1 VERLLALDQALFL
14 ALNARDWPVWL
25 DAFFVFI
32 TRDEPLRVPLIAL
45 WLLILLVCG
54 PRWRLRAIWL
64 LPLVA
69 LSDWSASQL
78 LKDAFA
84 RPRPCHD
91 SLAGL
96 RLLVDCGPGFSFPSS
111 HAANMGAVGT
121 LPALGA
127 RGWRRRFAVLALPL
141 LVAYSRVH
149 VGVHYPLDVLG
160 GWLWGSA
167 LALSIE
173 WLGRRSPRLR
183 LSAAAARAQAAASDT
198 GT

>member
-1 VERLLALDQALFL
+1 MERLLALDQALFL
-14 ALNARDWPVWL
+14 ALNARDWPVWV
-25 DAFFVFI
+25 DAFFVYI
-32 TRDEPLRVPLIAL
+32 TRDEPLRIPLLAL

-91 SLAGL
+91 SLEGL

-121 LPALGA
+121 LLALGM
-127 RGWRRRFAVLALPL
+127 RGWRRRLAVLALPI

-160 GWLWGSA
+160 GWLWGSG
-167 LALSIE
+167 LALGID
-173 WLGRRSPRLR
+173 WLGRHSPRLR
-183 LSAAAARAQAAASDT
+183 LLPPAQPGELAPSDT
-198 GT
+198 AP